1 MDKREKVARAIARSG
16 LIPASREWKELLP
29 ETRDHYMQQADA
41 AIAAL
46 EPVTVQEAAQVL
58 LDAESSREAQI
69 AVYAACEGRVK
80 VYKFM
85 SALRALIEKDQTNG

>member
-46 EPVTVQEAAQVL
+46 EPVTVRICQKCGHPENNHPYRHMFVALAQE
-58 LDAESSREAQI
+58 D
-69 AVYAACEGRVK
+69 
-80 VYKFM
+80 
-85 SALRALIEKDQTNG
+85 T